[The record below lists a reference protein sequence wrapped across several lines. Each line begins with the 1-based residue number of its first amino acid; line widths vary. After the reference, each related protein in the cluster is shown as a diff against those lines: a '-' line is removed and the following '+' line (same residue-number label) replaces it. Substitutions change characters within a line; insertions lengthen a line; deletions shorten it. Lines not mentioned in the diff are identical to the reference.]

1 MRNRPNANANSNGSS
16 VRSNRK
22 AGPPP
27 PTMVS
32 KPKNST
38 AGEKNQYRIVLND
51 AVRVRVTS
59 WMVILLLAMLGYAKF
74 YHGSSERQ
82 SSSSSSASSSSLGR
96 YPTWEAAPASKD
108 EFDHD
113 NEKSVCRLPI
123 LTVEEWEAGRYWERE
138 VPVIVKN
145 VTDGWMALE
154 HWTK

>member
-1 MRNRPNANANSNGSS
+1 
-16 VRSNRK
+16 
-22 AGPPP
+22 
-27 PTMVS
+27 MVS
-32 KPKNST
+32 KPKNNT
-38 AGEKNQYRIVLND
+38 AGEKNQYRIVLNN

-59 WMVILLLAMLGYAKF
+59 LMVILLLAMLGYAKF

-82 SSSSSSASSSSLGR
+82 SSSSSSSLGR

-123 LTVEEWEAGRYWERE
+123 LSVEEWEAGKYWERE

>member
-1 MRNRPNANANSNGSS
+1 MRNRPNANATSNGSS
-16 VRSNRK
+16 GGSNRK
-22 AGPPP
+22 TGPPPP

-32 KPKNST
+32 KPKNNT
-38 AGEKNQYRIVLND
+38 AGEKNQYRIVLNN

-59 WMVILLLAMLGYAKF
+59 LMVILLLAMLGYAKF

-82 SSSSSSASSSSLGR
+82 SSSSSSSLGR

-123 LTVEEWEAGRYWERE
+123 LSVEEWEAGKYWERE